1 MNAIFHWSQLDKS
14 EQVSIDSHL
23 HNVEEKKHD
32 SWRCHGKKHGK
43 HGSHHRVVFFPSVIL
58 AGFLLLMNFKSAHFF
73 HTHGFTFS
81 ENSEASKDMIFP
93 TSTPPAWYWIY
104 WSLTRKCL
112 LASSTFQVR
121 GDFHWKNP
129 NKWWV
134 DRSVSRKHLRQ
145 CRPSILGKP
154 ESRRMRCKKRISQP
168 QSGSTNN
175 WGWVPRDV

>member
-1 MNAIFHWSQLDKS
+1 MIREGVMEKTWKTWFTSSCCFFSVCHIGRIPPFNELQKCPFFSYPWICFLRKFGSFKRYDIPNFHPPPSMVLDLL
-14 EQVSIDSHL
+14 VTY
-23 HNVEEKKHD
+23 KKM
-32 SWRCHGKKHGK
+32 
-43 HGSHHRVVFFPSVIL
+43 F
-58 AGFLLLMNFKSAHFF
+58 
-73 HTHGFTFS
+73 
-81 ENSEASKDMIFP
+81 
-93 TSTPPAWYWIY
+93 
-104 WSLTRKCL
+104 
-112 LASSTFQVR
+112 ASSTFQVR